1 MSVAS
6 REVMPVCAASTV
18 MVRSNGSPSLP
29 VDVSVKLVVTPEPMI
44 FSSLAL
50 LIVTSVPSSS
60 SSWKLLMLPAL
71 LSTYALTDCCVGIRV
86 ALSDDMSSSSTN
98 AVIVIEPSAKLP
110 NVIVPV
116 VVMALDPLSI
126 APNPLVMLPLFIA
139 PVVTMLELPAA
150 GAAAISDNTSDAER
164 PSIDV
169 PSIRRKSLSA
179 APLVNTGRL
188 PLDIPVDRV
197 ATVVIA
203 VPSSV
208 IASASR
214 VPSKS
219 PSTASMLPLNTV
231 DVIVPVL
238 GL

>member
-1 MSVAS
+1 MS
-6 REVMPVCAASTV
+6 
-18 MVRSNGSPSLP
+18 
-29 VDVSVKLVVTPEPMI
+29 PEI
-44 FSSLAL
+44 SS
-50 LIVTSVPSSS
+50 
-60 SSWKLLMLPAL
+60 
-71 LSTYALTDCCVGIRV
+71 
-86 ALSDDMSSSSTN
+86 
-98 AVIVIEPSAKLP
+98 EPNDP
-110 NVIVPV
+110 TPV
-116 VVMALDPLSI
+116 VVIADEPLSI
-126 APNPLVMLPLFIA
+126 APNPLVMLPLFSA

-150 GAAAISDNTSDAER
+150 GAAAISDSTSDAER

-188 PLDIPVDRV
+188 PLDIPVDKV

-203 VPSSV
+203 VPSNV

-219 PSTASMLPLNTV
+219 PSTASMLPLNIVALT
-231 DVIVPVL
+231 VPVL